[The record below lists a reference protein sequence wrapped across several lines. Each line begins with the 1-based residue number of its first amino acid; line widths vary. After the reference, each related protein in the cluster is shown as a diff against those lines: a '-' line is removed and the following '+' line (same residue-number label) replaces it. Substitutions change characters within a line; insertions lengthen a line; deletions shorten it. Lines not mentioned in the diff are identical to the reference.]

1 MAFWIIL
8 NKCIK
13 RTSGAIEQMPEQTKY
28 LNCFKSVFFLFF
40 FLLQLLKI
48 VFFICLFWMTVSQ
61 VRKLGYRSSEAAVE
75 KCLPCKIRFLLY
87 TY

>member
-1 MAFWIIL
+1 MTFWSIL

-40 FLLQLLKI
+40 FFVTASKNSVLHLSVLDDC
-48 VFFICLFWMTVSQ
+48 FT
-61 VRKLGYRSSEAAVE
+61 SE
-75 KCLPCKIRFLLY
+75 KIRL
-87 TY
+87 